1 MDKFLI
7 HEILPTPDN
16 PRNGE
21 GSFLRAP
28 DGDIL
33 FAYGRF
39 TGGAGDDH
47 ACDIAMIRSKDN
59 GLTFGEPEI
68 IARAA
73 DFGTSNIMSVSSM
86 TLDDGRFGF
95 LFLIKENDGTS
106 TLGRTLSEDGVNF
119 TPERC
124 ECLFP
129 ACYYVVNNDRLER
142 LSDGRYAIPAAAHR
156 KVMKDGRQIA
166 FEADAT
172 MFVFTSEDGLTFRD
186 SGVRVDLPN
195 FVLNHSAVMQ
205 EPGIYERKDKLIVM
219 WARTNLGSQYVSV
232 SFDKMRSFT
241 PPEPSEFTSP
251 CSPLEIYSHGGR
263 LFAAYNPIPD
273 YNGRCEGFGS
283 DRTPLVLRVSEDDG
297 NSWGRLN
304 YIGEDEE
311 RGYCYPAMF
320 MAGDCLLLSCCR
332 GKRSACLTE
341 TGIYRIPLTELL

>member
-1 MDKFLI
+1 
-7 HEILPTPDN
+7 
-16 PRNGE
+16 
-21 GSFLRAP
+21 
-28 DGDIL
+28 
-33 FAYGRF
+33 
-39 TGGAGDDH
+39 
-47 ACDIAMIRSKDN
+47 
-59 GLTFGEPEI
+59 
-68 IARAA
+68 
-73 DFGTSNIMSVSSM
+73 
-86 TLDDGRFGF
+86 
-95 LFLIKENDGTS
+95 
-106 TLGRTLSEDGVNF
+106 
-119 TPERC
+119 
-124 ECLFP
+124 
-129 ACYYVVNNDRLER
+129 
-142 LSDGRYAIPAAAHR
+142 
-156 KVMKDGRQIA
+156 MKDGRQIA

-172 MFVFTSEDGLTFRD
+172 LFVFTSEDGLTFRD
-186 SGVRVDLPN
+186 SGVRVDLPG

-304 YIGEDEE
+304 YIGKDEK

-320 MAGDCLLLSCCR
+320 MAGDSLLLSCCR
-332 GKRSACLTE
+332 GRRSACLTE
-341 TGIYRIPLTELL
+341 TGIYRIPLAELL